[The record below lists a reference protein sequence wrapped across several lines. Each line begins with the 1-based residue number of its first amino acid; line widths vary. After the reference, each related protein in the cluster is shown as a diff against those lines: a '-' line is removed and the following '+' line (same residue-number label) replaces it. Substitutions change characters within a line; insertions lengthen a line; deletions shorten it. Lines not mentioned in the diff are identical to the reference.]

1 MLCTCGNRGCV
12 AVLAT
17 GSAIVRQ
24 LGEAGIEV
32 ASTAD
37 VVELVRAGD
46 AVAMHH
52 VREAGRVLG
61 AALAAV
67 VSVVAP
73 SVIVIGGEMAD
84 ASEPLIAGIR
94 EGVYKQRLDAGDA
107 RAADPHE
114 PRSAQRAG
122 VVGVT
127 TLALEH
133 VLEPANVDA
142 LLARRGLAA

>member
-1 MLCTCGNRGCV
+1 
-12 AVLAT
+12 
-17 GSAIVRQ
+17 
-24 LGEAGIEV
+24 
-32 ASTAD
+32 
-37 VVELVRAGD
+37 
-46 AVAMHH
+46 MHQ

-94 EGVYKQRLDAGDA
+94 ESVYMRASALATRELRILTSRLG
-107 RAADPHE
+107 P
-114 PRSAQRAG
+114 RAG

-133 VLEPANVDA
+133 VLKPANVDA